1 MPASFSSSKPVL
13 KFFKF
18 LAFRAPTLGEILNRR
33 FFYCLYVNTLMFLL
47 FLWLTTQGGGE
58 YEFLSISPTYILR
71 HLIFNSI
78 LFFSLFYLLAF
89 IRFGKFLEK
98 ILCVLYFLIGIVDL
112 FLSLTFQTQ
121 LNSVFFT
128 IFLST
133 NFSEAREF
141 LEFYTS
147 LNVLFCL
154 LAFILSSFL
163 FFLPKRIYRSFFM
176 IRAPFALPPILNRS
190 LAFALLL
197 SGSFIAGYK
206 IYRIANTTLLTPFL
220 TDKNSA
226 LRWYFTI
233 KDSLIAQNSFI
244 REYQN
249 IAKEM
254 NARIISESIPKERE
268 IPNIVLIIG
277 ESTQRGL
284 MSVYGYPLPSTPNL
298 EEMRK
303 RGDLV
308 VFDDVISPAS
318 GTSASL
324 QKVLTFSNYENSAIA
339 WFKQENI
346 IDILRLAGYKTH
358 WLSNQEIISIYG
370 SSPALIA
377 QRSHQ
382 TLFSSKSDSFTEA
395 KLSDGI
401 LLSMLDGILSHKSD
415 AKHLE
420 SSPLNFY
427 AIHLMGA
434 HPVYYQRYPRSFL
447 RFLPQDLVK
456 NNVDSLPNARKLTDS
471 ELTTKAQYLNAI
483 AYNDYIVSEIFKRF
497 KDQNAIVF
505 YLSDHGQEVYD
516 IKDYAGH
523 SKTRFGVEI
532 PFIVYMSQRFK
543 QSYPKIA
550 KRIEAAQHKP
560 LMSDDFIHGLLDIAG
575 IKAKDLE
582 DSRSVFS
589 PHFNSSRARITDGRD
604 YDKELK

>member
-1 MPASFSSSKPVL
+1 MSPSFSLPKPVL
-13 KFFKF
+13 KFARF
-18 LAFRAPTLGEILNRR
+18 LVSRAPTLGEVLNRQ

-71 HLIFNSI
+71 HFIFNSI

-147 LNVLFCL
+147 LKVLLSL
-154 LAFILSSFL
+154 LAFILSSL
-163 FFLPKRIYRSFFM
+163 IFFLPKRIYRSFLRM
-176 IRAPFALPPILNRS
+176 RAPFALPPTLNRS

-206 IYRIANTTLLTPFL
+206 IYLIARITLLTPFL

-249 IAKEM
+249 IAKEI
-254 NARIISESIPKERE
+254 NARIISESIPNEHE

-303 RGDLV
+303 RGDLI

-377 QRSHQ
+377 QRSDQ
-382 TLFSSKSDSFTEA
+382 ILFASKSDSFTEA

-401 LLSMLDGILSHKSD
+401 LLSMLDGILSQKSD
-415 AKHLE
+415 AKHSK

-434 HPVYYQRYPRSFL
+434 HPAYYQRYPRSFL

-456 NNVDSLPNARKLTDS
+456 NNADSLPNARKLTDS
-471 ELTTKAQYLNAI
+471 ELMTKAQYLNAI

-532 PFIVYMSQRFK
+532 PFMVYMSQPFK
-543 QSYPKIA
+543 QTYPKIA